1 MDIFKLKTVQLCAVT
16 ARPLSFILLFYL
28 NLTYLTFLSHFSIHS
43 HSSGHLLHLH
53 LEFSFWFLIRALHL
67 WPNILI
73 LSSCLTAFLL
83 NFFFFFVSRVCP
95 STCHSLWCS
104 FSPDIIFSSL
114 VPSSPHPYC
123 PNKKTFK
130 GLHLQDKHSAVSQR
144 MNCFWQ
150 IAGGTASS

>member
-83 NFFFFFVSRVCP
+83 NFFFFLSQGFVQAPVTACDVHFHLILSSVAWFPARLTLTAQTKRHSKGSTYKTSILQFP
-95 STCHSLWCS
+95 SGWIV
-104 FSPDIIFSSL
+104 FD
-114 VPSSPHPYC
+114 
-123 PNKKTFK
+123 
-130 GLHLQDKHSAVSQR
+130 R
-144 MNCFWQ
+144 
-150 IAGGTASS
+150 